1 MEIKLIELYCFI
13 CHLYDSN
20 SVLKHQRLS
29 NFKPRFTDQELV
41 TCYFFAMLNNQ
52 HTKQEI
58 YDYTARHWGAW
69 FPALPSYQAFSYR
82 LNNLAADFG
91 LIFNHLLADR
101 LAAAAAW
108 SEDSIIDSFPV
119 MIKRGKLSKTCSI
132 AADVAAFGYCSS
144 KDLYYYGVKLH
155 SLAIRRLK
163 SLPLPSSI
171 FLSSAAKHDLVAF
184 KEENPP
190 VLTKN
195 LFADKA
201 YKDSQ
206 LKADLMSRG
215 VALLT
220 PYKRRKHEPAQFNEP
235 LWSRFVSTF
244 RQPIES
250 FFHWL
255 NEKTDY
261 QNASRVRSSK
271 GLLVHCYGK
280 LAFAGL
286 ILCFYS

>member
-1 MEIKLIELYCFI
+1 MEIKLIELYCLI
-13 CHLYDSN
+13 CRLYDSN
-20 SVLKHQRLS
+20 KVLKHQRLS
-29 NFKPRFTDQELV
+29 NFKPRFTDRELV

-52 HTKQEI
+52 NTKQEI
-58 YDYTARHWGAW
+58 YDYTARHWRAW
-69 FPALPSYQAFSYR
+69 FPDLPSYQAFSYR
-82 LNNLAADFG
+82 LNNLAADFA
-91 LIFNHLLADR
+91 LIFNHLLAAK
-101 LAAAAAW
+101 LATAQAW

-119 MIKRGKLSKTCSI
+119 IIKRGKLSKTCAI

-155 SLAIRRLK
+155 SLAVRRLK
-163 SLPLPSSI
+163 SLPLPSSV
-171 FLSSAAKHDLVAF
+171 FLSSAAKHDLTAF
-184 KEENPP
+184 KEANPQ

-206 LKADLMSRG
+206 LKADLMRRG

-220 PYKRRKHEPAQFNEP
+220 PCKRRRNDPAQFNEP

-255 NEKTDY
+255 NDKTDY

-286 ILCFYS
+286 LLCFYS

>member
-1 MEIKLIELYCFI
+1 
-13 CHLYDSN
+13 
-20 SVLKHQRLS
+20 
-29 NFKPRFTDQELV
+29 
-41 TCYFFAMLNNQ
+41 MLNNQ

-58 YDYTARHWGAW
+58 YDYTARHWRTW
-69 FPALPSYQAFSYR
+69 FPALPSYQAFSHR
-82 LNNLAADFG
+82 LNNLAVDFC
-91 LIFNHLLADR
+91 LIFNCLLENKLSAVVED
-101 LAAAAAW
+101 W

-119 MIKRGKLSKTCSI
+119 IIKRGKFSKSCPI
-132 AADVAAFGYCSS
+132 AADLAAFGYCSS
-144 KDLYYYGVKLH
+144 KDLFYYGVKLH
-155 SLAIRRLK
+155 SLAIRRVK
-163 SLPLPSSI
+163 SLPLPSSV
-171 FLSSAAKHDLVAF
+171 FLSSAAKHDLTAF
-184 KEENPP
+184 KEQNPP

-201 YKDSQ
+201 YKDAE
-206 LKADLMSRG
+206 LKADLSRQG
-215 VALLT
+215 ITLLT
-220 PYKRRKHEPAQFNEP
+220 PYKRQKNEPAQFNEP
-235 LWSRFVSTF
+235 LWSRFVSAF

-286 ILCFYS
+286 LLCFYS